1 MNPIEMLP
9 CQGGLY
15 LERDPHKSSYE
26 SVQTYCEDSSTRSDF
41 ADDEEFQEAVDADSF
56 WTLIHYPDTPVGS
69 YRYAGPTLEGVLR
82 RAISI

>member
-9 CQGGLY
+9 CAGGLY
-15 LERDPHKSSYE
+15 IERDPHKAAYE
-26 SVQTYCEDSSTRSDF
+26 SVAEYCEGCSTRDDF
-41 ADDEEFQEAVDADSF
+41 ADDEEFNEAVETNSF
-56 WTLIHYPDTPVGS
+56 WTLIHYPDTPIGS